1 MSDKI
6 YTGSCHCGRV
16 RFEIQA
22 TLDSVTECNCTICY
36 KKGALLRRVPADKFK
51 LLSGQEDLA
60 QYQFNTRVAKHFFC
74 KHCGIHPFSNPR
86 AAPEQYTVN
95 VRCLDDFDLGTAR
108 PAVRQFDGRNWEEAV
123 KSFQFG

>member
-22 TLDSVTECNCTICY
+22 TLDSVTECNCTFCG
-36 KKGALLRRVPADKFK
+36 KRGALLRRVPADKFK
-51 LLSGQEDLA
+51 LLSGQEHLA
-60 QYQFNTRVAKHFFC
+60 EYQFNTRSAKHFFC

-95 VRCLDDFDLGTAR
+95 VRCLDDFELDTER
-108 PAVRQFDGRNWEEAV
+108 PEVRQFDGRNWEDAV
-123 KSFQFG
+123 KSFRFG